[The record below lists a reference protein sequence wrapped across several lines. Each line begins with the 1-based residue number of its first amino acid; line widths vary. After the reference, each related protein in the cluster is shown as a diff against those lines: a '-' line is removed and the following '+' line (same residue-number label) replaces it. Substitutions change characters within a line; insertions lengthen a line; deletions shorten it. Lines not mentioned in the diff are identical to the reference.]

1 MKLAVVKLNWGF
13 YLKVTVVVI
22 VVVVVAVEGGGD
34 GEVDT
39 QLHEWFV
46 KLELGHQAL
55 CDGNFYGNHKQHI

>member
-1 MKLAVVKLNWGF
+1 M
-13 YLKVTVVVI
+13 VVI

-46 KLELGHQAL
+46 KWELGHQAL